1 MRIQRVYSLLVLS
14 VLFFC
19 ASPQAAQPPR
29 LMKGYAYLSAI
40 WPKSSDGITRIPVC
54 WLNPEAA
61 PQRDRDWVR
70 NVVRRTW
77 EAASLVRFTGWG
89 ECPDDAESFNG
100 VTMEIGSE
108 APAHTDGLGR
118 FIDNGPYG
126 GDDDHTGG
134 IHGMYLPFYSPGLD
148 EHCNLAVIS
157 RQQCIENLGVHE
169 FGHVLGYLHEH
180 MRGDTPDGLLSPDGV
195 LLVSCANRGGSE
207 FRMQGGNVLVG
218 GWDVNSIMNYC
229 KFGNPNHQSSL
240 SRIDQHMVKGFYG
253 NTPTINMDDRSIV
266 IPVVVVGTARYSAR
280 MVRVGSRWRVKELQ
294 RVSQRSASASRYSSN
309 TLTIPFISAYRDMG
323 GQQYIANFYRA
334 TLRRDADGLFS
345 LVSARLLPD

>member
-29 LMKGYAYLSAI
+29 LIKGYAYLSAI

-70 NVVRRTW
+70 NAVRRTW

-118 FIDNGPYG
+118 FIDNGLYG

-157 RQQCIENLGVHE
+157 RRQCIENLGVHE

-180 MRGDTPDGLLSPDGV
+180 MRRDTPELPGYVVPAFKDIVHVQCKAKYNDKGK
-195 LLVSCANRGGSE
+195 
-207 FRMQGGNVLVG
+207 LVG
-218 GWDVNSIMNYC
+218 GYEEFRTGGGDVYVSGWDGNSVMNYC
-229 KFGNPNHQSSL
+229 KFGNPNHQSRL
-240 SRIDQHMVKGFYG
+240 SRIDQYMVKGFYG
-253 NTPTINMDDRSIV
+253 NAPRINMADRSIV
-266 IPVVVVGTARYSAR
+266 IPVVAVGAARYTARL
-280 MVRVGSRWRVKELQ
+280 VRTGNRWRVAGLR
-294 RVSQRSASASRYSSN
+294 RVNQRSSSVPRYSGN
-309 TLTIPFISAYRDMG
+309 TLTIPFISAYRDVG
-323 GQQYIANFYRA
+323 GQYPFTEFNDTDYQ
-334 TLRRDADGLFS
+334 S
-345 LVSARLLPD
+345 K